1 MHSQAVKVS
10 AVALS
15 LALGLASPAA
25 DAAMAQSL
33 NKVRLV
39 ETGAATHGQAKVIQL
54 GTIHVTRADMERVA
68 TPQRGS
74 TAYLG
79 TIQVTRQDTAE
90 ARLAERHAQGSGRV
104 FLGTV
109 EVTAED
115 SPDARFAANQADQS
129 GSFYVGSIEV
139 TQKDAKSPVISG
151 LVAVRRF
158 LGTAATLAMISTLVF
173 ARAWG

>member
-1 MHSQAVKVS
+1 
-10 AVALS
+10 
-15 LALGLASPAA
+15 
-25 DAAMAQSL
+25 
-33 NKVRLV
+33 
-39 ETGAATHGQAKVIQL
+39 
-54 GTIHVTRADMERVA
+54 MERVA

-115 SPDARFAANQADQS
+115 SPDARFAANQS

>member
-1 MHSQAVKVS
+1 MNSKAVKMS
-10 AVALS
+10 ALALS
-15 LALGLASPAA
+15 LALGFASQAA

-33 NKVRLV
+33 TKVRLV

-54 GTIHVTRADMERVA
+54 GTIRVTRADMEPSV
-68 TPQRGS
+68 TPKRGS

-79 TIQVTRQDTAE
+79 TIQVTRQDTLE
-90 ARLAERHAQGSGRV
+90 AQVAERRAQSSGRV

-109 EVTAED
+109 EVTADD
-115 SPDARFAANQADQS
+115 SPDARFAADQAERA
-129 GSFYVGSIEV
+129 GSLYIGSIEV
-139 TQKDAKSPVISG
+139 TSADAKSPVTSG
-151 LVAVRRF
+151 LAAVRRF